1 MGRQSCPTDDGFIFG
16 TLLNRKT
23 LNMINK
29 IIGCLEI
36 SSRSPFFS
44 ILKRGDRWFVG
55 MRGDRE
61 VMWLS
66 TKIFPYNVNRTVQ
79 KNRNMAQ
86 LTIEIPDELA
96 KRLVPFQNQISE
108 IVARLIT
115 TSLPIEPTNKS
126 EVPTRQA
133 LSTSP
138 TYIEVL
144 DFLVNRPT
152 SEQIANFKVSERSQT
167 RLQELLEKNR
177 NINIMPSELVELNL
191 YEQLDT
197 LMTMLKVRAYATIK
211 SQKSIT
217 NNPK

>member
-1 MGRQSCPTDDGFIFG
+1 
-16 TLLNRKT
+16 
-23 LNMINK
+23 
-29 IIGCLEI
+29 
-36 SSRSPFFS
+36 
-44 ILKRGDRWFVG
+44 
-55 MRGDRE
+55 
-61 VMWLS
+61 MWLS
-66 TKIFPYNVNRTVQ
+66 AKNSPYNVNRTVQ
-79 KNRNMAQ
+79 KNRKMAQ
-86 LTIEIPDELA
+86 LTIEISDELA

-115 TSLPIEPTNKS
+115 TSLPIEPTNTS
-126 EVPTRQA
+126 EEFTSQA

-177 NINIMPSELVELNL
+177 NINIMSSELVELNL

-197 LMTMLKVRAYATIK
+197 LMMMLKVRAYATIK

>member
-1 MGRQSCPTDDGFIFG
+1 MPKFAEVLFQQKTGTDKD
-16 TLLNRKT
+16 TLT
-23 LNMINK
+23 
-29 IIGCLEI
+29 
-36 SSRSPFFS
+36 
-44 ILKRGDRWFVG
+44 
-55 MRGDRE
+55 
-61 VMWLS
+61 
-66 TKIFPYNVNRTVQ
+66 Y
-79 KNRNMAQ
+79 
-86 LTIEIPDELA
+86 EIPDELA

-115 TSLPIEPTNKS
+115 TSLPIESTYQS
-126 EVPTRQA
+126 EVPTDQY
-133 LSTSP
+133 LYTSP

-197 LMTMLKVRAYATIK
+197 LMTMLKIRAYATIK

-217 NNPK
+217 NNP